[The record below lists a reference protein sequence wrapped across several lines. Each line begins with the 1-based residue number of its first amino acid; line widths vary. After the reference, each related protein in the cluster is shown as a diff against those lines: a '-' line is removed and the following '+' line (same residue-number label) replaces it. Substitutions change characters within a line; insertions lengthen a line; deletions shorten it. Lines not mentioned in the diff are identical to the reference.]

1 MRVLG
6 DFKRMELLGEFGSIV
21 LTDLGSMGF
30 WEILELWNYYEIL
43 KV

>member
-21 LTDLGSMGF
+21 LGDLGSMEI
-30 WEILELWNYYEIL
+30 WEIMELL
-43 KV
+43 